1 MFLDNGHRIVSSTR
15 YARPGYYGRKKFG
28 SEGRETRTGAPHPE
42 RERETG
48 EERFARGWA
57 NRGNGQVAYLWQPY
71 FGYMNWFPSKVSDVA
86 SRLFNL
92 KMYRE
97 VSWRVR
103 LPARFARGHLQPGVT
118 RSLILSLPTASMD
131 NDEPFL
137 VQTGTKPRDIRP
149 P

>member
-1 MFLDNGHRIVSSTR
+1 MDGGHRIQS
-15 YARPGYYGRKKFG
+15 
-28 SEGRETRTGAPHPE
+28 
-42 RERETG
+42 ERETG

-97 VSWRVR
+97 VSRRVR
-103 LPARFARGHLQPGVT
+103 HPARFATGHPQPGVT
-118 RSLILSLPTASMD
+118 RSLIHPLPTASMD
-131 NDEPFL
+131 NDEPFSRAN
-137 VQTGTKPRDIRP
+137 QRTKPREISGHRKLGQYRFTPRTMGVLRAQNTLKYDF
-149 P
+149 